1 MVITLFHH
9 SLNKKLKQIFLL
21 VCKCVDI
28 KEVYSEC
35 VCCPRTSDQNCHP
48 LHVWT
53 CHAAAVYR
61 KHHGRS
67 ALDAGAEC
75 LDCRSREPVD
85 TCPAHR
91 AGGLLL
97 EVYPT
102 QLRGVSEMALYEA
115 VLDAR
120 VLLPDDCFVVVGAS
134 LDVVLLAEVTA
145 VAVHA
150 TVGVG

>member
-1 MVITLFHH
+1 MILMRGVVSHRIG
-9 SLNKKLKQIFLL
+9 
-21 VCKCVDI
+21 I
-28 KEVYSEC
+28 KELYLEC

-48 LHVWT
+48 PHVWIV
-53 CHAAAVYR
+53 HAAAVFR

-75 LDCRSREPVD
+75 LGCRSREPVD

-102 QLRGVSEMALYEA
+102 QLRGVSEMA
-115 VLDAR
+115 
-120 VLLPDDCFVVVGAS
+120 P
-134 LDVVLLAEVTA
+134 
-145 VAVHA
+145 
-150 TVGVG
+150 